1 MNYYGRNIMGYE
13 SKLYIVEEAN
23 FKIPSDNGKVWAEVI
38 GVINMCNCYKLTEV
52 FTTETNSY
60 IYADDGNTRIEKDK
74 YGKPLTVAEI
84 DDVIKCL
91 KTVVKEDGY
100 WRAKI
105 AIDFLKSIKKE
116 NPNCK
121 VYHFGY

>member
-1 MNYYGRNIMGYE
+1 MI
-13 SKLYIVEEAN
+13 
-23 FKIPSDNGKVWAEVI
+23 D
-38 GVINMCNCYKLTEV
+38 MCHCYKLTEV
-52 FTTETNSY
+52 FTTKANGY
-60 IYADDGNTRIEKDK
+60 IYADDGNTEIEEDR
-74 YGKPLTVAEI
+74 YGSPLTVAEI

-91 KTVVKEDGY
+91 KAVVKEDGY
-100 WRAKI
+100 WRAKV

>member
-1 MNYYGRNIMGYE
+1 MGYE
-13 SKLYIVEEAN
+13 SKLYVVQESN
-23 FKIPSDNGKVWAEVI
+23 FLIPSDNGKVWAEVI
-38 GVINMCNCYKLTEV
+38 GMIDMCKCNKLKEA
-52 FTTETNSY
+52 FTTEANGY
-60 IYADDGNTRIEKDK
+60 IYADDGNTRIEEDR

-91 KTVVKEDGY
+91 KVVVKEDGY

>member
-1 MNYYGRNIMGYE
+1 MGYE
-13 SKLYIVEEAN
+13 SRLYVVEESK
-23 FKIPSDNGKVWAEVI
+23 FLFPSDDGKVWAEVI
-38 GVINMCNCYKLTEV
+38 AKIEMGVCWPLSDV
-52 FTTETNSY
+52 FKSEAKGY
-60 IYADDGNTRIEKDK
+60 IYADDGNTRIDEDK

-91 KTVVKEDGY
+91 KKIVKEDGY

-121 VYHFGY
+121 VYHYGY